1 MVVADASSV
10 ILLAKA
16 GVLRQFA
23 SSNDLVIPEIV
34 YQEAVER
41 GLESGR
47 EDAYRIEELID
58 EEKIVVSET
67 DETDETE
74 KDRIGDL
81 FGITGGEA
89 AAVAAGL
96 TRDVLVLVDD
106 RKGINVCKARDH
118 PFATAIDV
126 VVRLYELD
134 TLSGRAASNA
144 LDDLETYGWYERSLV
159 DHRRN
164 QITGDR

>member
-58 EEKIVVSET
+58 EEKIMVS
-67 DETDETE
+67 ETDETE

-134 TLSGRAASNA
+134 TLSGQAASNA

-164 QITGDR
+164 QITGDQ